1 MNTANM
7 YSVTITN
14 NTTNEVYTMAY
25 VRSGGFYA
33 TRQHVQQFVVPK
45 TCTLTYFTCLTS
57 GQCG

>member
-1 MNTANM
+1 M
-7 YSVTITN
+7 YSVTIIN
-14 NTTNEVYTMAY
+14 NTTKKVYTMKI

-45 TCTLTYFTCLTS
+45 THTLLYFTCLTS